1 MLSKSRIT
9 LAAALATAALGSS
22 PSLTLAADPEDLRSE
37 HAAALADSPA
47 VSIGPT
53 GVQGEHA
60 ASLSDGTAVSENPSI
75 PDSRKGDFRGEAA
88 AEPYARPVVVEVGN
102 PVSTGFDWTAAI
114 IGLGGGL
121 AIAVLAGVGVT
132 RLRRRH
138 AQPRT
143 V

>member
-9 LAAALATAALGSS
+9 LAAVLATAALGSS
-22 PSLTLAADPEDLRSE
+22 ASLALAAGPEDLRSE
-37 HAAALADSPA
+37 YAAALADSPVDSTLPA
-47 VSIGPT
+47 GA
-53 GVQGEHA
+53 QGEYA
-60 ASLSDGTAVSENPSI
+60 ASLSDGTPVSESPSS

-88 AEPYARPVVVEVGN
+88 VEPSARPVVVEVGN

-114 IGLGGGL
+114 IGLAGGL
-121 AIAVLAGVGVT
+121 AIAVLAGVGVAWQ
-132 RLRRRH
+132 RRRH

>member
-9 LAAALATAALGSS
+9 LAAVLATAALSSS
-22 PSLTLAADPEDLRSE
+22 PSLALAADPEDIRGE

-47 VSIGPT
+47 VSIGPA
-53 GVQGEHA
+53 GVQGEYA
-60 ASLSDGTAVSENPSI
+60 ASLSDGTAVSESP
-75 PDSRKGDFRGEAA
+75 KGDLRGEAA
-88 AEPYARPVVVEVGN
+88 VEPFARPVVVEVAN
-102 PVSTGFDWTAAI
+102 PVSTGFDWSAAI
-114 IGLGGGL
+114 IGLAGGL
-121 AIAVLAGVGVT
+121 AIAILAGVGVT

>member
-9 LAAALATAALGSS
+9 LAAVLATAALGSS
-22 PSLTLAADPEDLRSE
+22 PSLALAADPQDLRGE
-37 HAAALADSPA
+37 HAAGLADSPA

-53 GVQGEHA
+53 GVQGEYA

-75 PDSRKGDFRGEAA
+75 ADSRKGDFRGEAA
-88 AEPYARPVVVEVGN
+88 AEPSRQPVVVEVGN

-114 IGLGGGL
+114 IGLAGGL
-121 AIAVLAGVGVT
+121 AIAVLAGVGVA
-132 RLRRRH
+132 RGRRRH
-138 AQPRT
+138 GHPRT